1 MPCEIELYQTA
12 SGNQPVAKF
21 IAGLKPGEQAKIARS
36 FDLLEEYG
44 LEIGMPHVKHL
55 PGTGGLWE
63 LRVPF
68 GGQSFRLLFFIENNL
83 LVIVH
88 AFFKK
93 TPKILLKEIN
103 TALNRMKEYK
113 RRSESR

>member
-1 MPCEIELYQTA
+1 MPREIELYQTA
-12 SGNQPVAKF
+12 PGNQPVAKF

-44 LEIGMPHVKHL
+44 PEIGMPYVKHL

-68 GGQSFRLLFFIENNL
+68 GGQSLRPLFFIASNL
-83 LVIVH
+83 LVH

-93 TPKILLKEIN
+93 TPKVPPKEIT
-103 TALNRMKEYK
+103 TAINRMKDYQ
-113 RRSESR
+113 RRSGSR

>member
-1 MPCEIELYQTA
+1 MPWEIELYQTT

-44 LEIGMPHVKHL
+44 PEIGMPYVKHL
-55 PGTGGLWE
+55 PGTSGLWE

-68 GGQSFRLLFFIENNL
+68 GGQSFRLLFFIDSNL
-83 LVIVH
+83 LVMAH

-93 TPKILLKEIN
+93 TPKIPLKEIN
-103 TALNRMKEYK
+103 TAIARLKDYK
-113 RRSESR
+113 RRRKPL

>member
-1 MPCEIELYQTA
+1 MSRGIELYQTD
-12 SGNQPVAKF
+12 SGNRPVAKF
-21 IAGLKPGEQAKIARS
+21 IADLKSGEQVKIARS

-44 LEIGMPHVKHL
+44 PEIGMPYIKLL

-68 GGQSFRLLFFIENNL
+68 GGQLLRLLFFIEGNL
-83 LVIVH
+83 LVMVH

-93 TPKILLKEIN
+93 TAKTPLKEMRQL
-103 TALNRMKEYK
+103 TG
-113 RRSESR
+113 